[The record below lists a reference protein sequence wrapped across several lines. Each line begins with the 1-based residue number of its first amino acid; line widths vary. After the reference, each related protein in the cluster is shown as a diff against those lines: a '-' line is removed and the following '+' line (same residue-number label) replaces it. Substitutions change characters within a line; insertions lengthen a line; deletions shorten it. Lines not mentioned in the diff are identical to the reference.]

1 MKPLRKSSSSSPP
14 YVPSVNR
21 NGCSQR
27 SISDRMTVFKSLRY
41 RMRLNVR
48 PLKFCGSYAVMK
60 YTADDF
66 FVFRM
71 EYVLEKGATS
81 NPLCITHPG
90 RFPNSISLQRI
101 STSSLVLRILSSTTH
116 TLKHSLVESRTIVLL
131 PMCLRL
137 TLPCFHLQLQNLVI
151 RCQLEILTIALVA
164 FTVNNVTDFNRFF
177 LKLTIE

>member
-48 PLKFCGSYAVMK
+48 PLKFCVSYALMK
-60 YTADDF
+60 YIADDF
-66 FVFRM
+66 FVLRRTLRQILFALPTP
-71 EYVLEKGATS
+71 EDSPTL
-81 NPLCITHPG
+81 
-90 RFPNSISLQRI
+90 FPSKESQPALWYYAYYQVR
-101 STSSLVLRILSSTTH
+101 H

-137 TLPCFHLQLQNLVI
+137 TLPCFHLQSQNLVI

-164 FTVNNVTDFNRFF
+164 FTVNNVTDFNRLF